1 MVAEALSAW
10 HVAHLA
16 VKFVDVVLD
25 LRVEEVQPALACSL
39 GSFVQVLTV
48 SGLVCQHLAAGDQQ
62 SGITK
67 TCRLQLQCWFVSTT
81 FW

>member
-25 LRVEEVQPALACSL
+25 LRVEEVQPVLACSL

-48 SGLVCQHLAAGDQQ
+48 LALFASILQQ
-62 SGITK
+62 VISKVG
-67 TCRLQLQCWFVSTT
+67 
-81 FW
+81 